1 MMKIIASA
9 ALALG
14 FALVPMS
21 SPVMAQGVHVG
32 VGPMGVHVG
41 SGHHGRMHRHRHE
54 RCRTVITRV
63 HRHGTIITRRERRC
77 D

>member
-1 MMKIIASA
+1 
-9 ALALG
+9 
-14 FALVPMS
+14 
-21 SPVMAQGVHVG
+21 VHVG
-32 VGPMGVHVG
+32 P
-41 SGHHGRMHRHRHE
+41 GHHGRMYRHRHE